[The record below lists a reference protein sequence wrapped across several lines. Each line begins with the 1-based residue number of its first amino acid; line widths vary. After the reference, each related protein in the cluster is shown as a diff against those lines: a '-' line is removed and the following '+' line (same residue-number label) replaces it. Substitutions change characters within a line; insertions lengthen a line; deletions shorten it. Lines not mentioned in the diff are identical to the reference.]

1 MSAGGAK
8 GKKAVVLFNLGGPT
22 SPESVGPFLYNLFS
36 DPDIIRLP
44 KPLRFLQKPLA
55 RRIASRRT
63 PEARHNYDLIGGKSP
78 LLENTWR
85 QARALEAILG
95 TDYQVSV
102 AMRYWEPRAEET
114 VAFLQAAAPE
124 KLLLLP
130 LYPQYSMAT
139 TASSLNDFDAA
150 MQAAKW
156 SPPSARVLQ
165 WHNLAGFTSL
175 VAASINKALAH
186 CDPARTHI
194 LFSAHGLPVSYVTK
208 YGDPYQK
215 QIEETLALVMK
226 QIQPQVEHSL
236 SYQSRVGPL
245 KWLGPDIETALNALA
260 KGEKKTVLV
269 YPISFVSE
277 HVETL
282 YELDIQYGD
291 IAKGLGLDYRRI
303 HTLGD
308 QPEFIAFL
316 ADVVRSMEAT

>member
-1 MSAGGAK
+1 MSADQ

-63 PEARHNYDLIGGKSP
+63 PEATHNYELIGGKSP

-85 QARALEAILG
+85 QARALESVLG
-95 TDYQVSV
+95 AGYHVTV
-102 AMRYWEPRAEET
+102 AMRYWEPRAEES
-114 VAFLQAAAPE
+114 VAALRAMAPS

-150 MQAAKW
+150 LQAANW
-156 SPPSARVLQ
+156 SPPTERVLQ
-165 WHNLAGFTSL
+165 WHDRPGFAEL
-175 VAASINKALAH
+175 VAQSINKALAH
-186 CDPARTHI
+186 CNPANTHL
-194 LFSAHGLPVSYVTK
+194 LFSAHGLPVSYITK

-226 QIQPQVEHSL
+226 SVQPQVEHSL
-236 SYQSRVGPL
+236 CFQSRVGPA
-245 KWLGPDIETALNALA
+245 KWLGPDIETTLRGLA
-260 KGEKKTVLV
+260 QGNKKTVVV

-291 IAKGLGLDYRRI
+291 IAKQLGLDYRRI

-308 QPEFIAFL
+308 QPEFVNFL
-316 ADVVRSMEAT
+316 ARLVRDMERP